1 MKQKV
6 VIIGHGYTSRL
17 GIIRSIAELDCE
29 ITVIAMV
36 FHNWFGRFI
45 RFDWGKPIDCYSK
58 YVSQMFY
65 CYAKDGEGLINLLL
79 QRCTD
84 PDQKVIIIPDSDYSA
99 MVIDNNQGRLYDY
112 FLFPHISHTPGMV
125 EHWMNKSVQKD
136 LAKAVGMNVA
146 SATQIRVINSEYEVP
161 KVSYPC
167 FTKPLATINGG
178 KQFLKKCTDEQ
189 ELKGVLNSVAAVEP
203 DIDILIEDF
212 KIITKEYAVLGFS
225 NGKDVVIPGIVE
237 FVANSKSH
245 FGIAREGK
253 VRPTTDFEIII
264 GQFQE
269 FIRRIG
275 FCGLFDIDFYESDGD
290 LYFGEMNLRFGGSG
304 YAITKM
310 GVNLPVM
317 LVKSLLGESSEG
329 MNIIISRT
337 ASYSNERMC
346 IDDWSYGY
354 ISKKDCFNKIYSA
367 DIHFILDEDD
377 LGPQKKLNTFVVL
390 QGFKRIMRKLKNK
403 CRRS

>member
-1 MKQKV
+1 
-6 VIIGHGYTSRL
+6 
-17 GIIRSIAELDCE
+17 
-29 ITVIAMV
+29 MV
-36 FHNWFGRFI
+36 FHNWLGRFI
-45 RFDWGKPIDCYSK
+45 RFDWGKPLDCYSK
-58 YVSQMFY
+58 YVSRLFY

-79 QRCTD
+79 QKCKD
-84 PDQKVIIIPDSDYSA
+84 PGQKVIIIPDSDYSA
-99 MVIDNNQGRLYDY
+99 MVIDNNQGRLNDF
-112 FLFPHISHTPGMV
+112 FLFPHISHTPGLV

-146 SATQIRVINSEYEVP
+146 LAKQVHVINSGYEVP
-161 KVSYPC
+161 RVSYPC

-178 KQFLKKCTDEQ
+178 KQFLKKCKDEQ
-189 ELKGVLNSVAAVEP
+189 ELKQVLDSVAAVEP

-212 KIITKEYAVLGFS
+212 KVITKEYAVLGFS

-253 VRPTTDFEIII
+253 VCPTTGFEVII

-269 FIRRIG
+269 FIRHIG
-275 FCGLFDIDFYESDGD
+275 FCGLFDIDFYESEGD
-290 LYFGEMNLRFGGSG
+290 LYFGELNLRFGGSG

-317 LVKSLLGESSEG
+317 LVKSLVTESIVE
-329 MNIIISRT
+329 MNKMVSIT

-354 ISKKDCFNKIYSA
+354 ISKKDCLRKIYSA
-367 DIHFILDEDD
+367 DIHFILNKDD
-377 LGPQKKLNTFVVL
+377 LGPQKKLKTFVVL
-390 QGFKRIMRKLKNK
+390 QGAKRIMRKLKNK
-403 CRRS
+403 CRRL